1 MSDPTAT
8 IRITKDRKTM
18 NKKIELL
25 NRNLARHNI
34 IIALMNQKLECD
46 EDLKECDVCVGLDYA
61 IEYAQGQLEPEN

>member
-1 MSDPTAT
+1 MN
-8 IRITKDRKTM
+8 ITNTR
-18 NKKIELL
+18 IELL

-46 EDLKECDVCVGLDYA
+46 VCVGLDYA

>member
-1 MSDPTAT
+1 
-8 IRITKDRKTM
+8 M
-18 NKKIELL
+18 NQRIELL

-46 EDLKECDVCVGLDYA
+46 ETEKECDVCVGLDYA

>member
-1 MSDPTAT
+1 
-8 IRITKDRKTM
+8 M
-18 NKKIELL
+18 NQKIELL

-34 IIALMNQKLECD
+34 ILALMTQKLECD

>member
-1 MSDPTAT
+1 MN
-8 IRITKDRKTM
+8 ITNTR
-18 NKKIELL
+18 IELL

-46 EDLKECDVCVGLDYA
+46 ETAKECDVCVGLDYA

>member
-1 MSDPTAT
+1 MSYPYAT
-8 IRITKDRKTM
+8 IETTTKGKLM
-18 NKKIELL
+18 NEKINLL

-46 EDLKECDVCVGLDYA
+46 EDLKECDVCIGLDYA

>member
-1 MSDPTAT
+1 
-8 IRITKDRKTM
+8 M

-61 IEYAQGQLEPEN
+61 IEYAQGQLEPED